1 MEEIDYD
8 PFSYTDMSK
17 YNNNQGSNNDDVGS
31 VYIITLGNYQK
42 WLVFY
47 SIPNSLHWDKNLLY
61 TNSPIIGKSILRVA
75 ILPLQDWISSYQ
87 SLLPYLYR
95 YPISANVSF
104 NYNTSLSTSTNN
116 KTQSK
121 IIDRNDK
128 SSRYKSNSSRSSE
141 KIPYVTVEISYE
153 SSGRGPLLMLAL
165 PHQYD
170 IMIEPRLSSSSSSSS
185 SSPSNNIHIINKYSP
200 IWCIKGKMRAVV
212 GDSWTLRY
220 ELLDVPWDYEDSY
233 QTYYKYY
240 SDVRKEDRS
249 NRHNTNSYLSNN
261 YNNNSNNDPEKG
273 NNNRS
278 NSKDKQIQVIIKSLH
293 HDINI
298 IIPSATSDTYNYGKE
313 ISRMARLAMIAYS
326 LNELNYSILALNHM
340 KQSLSLWLTNQN
352 SDPFIYDDTYGGII
366 TSNSLNDTQSNY
378 GLGMYN
384 DHHFHYGYFIYAAAI
399 IMKLDNDITSRSIY
413 SSNSNSNRTNDR
425 FFDQHGFKDLIDGL
439 VLDICNHDSNNEY
452 FPLAR

>member
-1 MEEIDYD
+1 M
-8 PFSYTDMSK
+8 
-17 YNNNQGSNNDDVGS
+17 
-31 VYIITLGNYQK
+31 VY
-42 WLVFY
+42 Y

-87 SLLPYLYR
+87 SLLSYLFR

-141 KIPYVTVEISYE
+141 KIPYVMVEISYE

-220 ELLDVPWDYEDSY
+220 EVLDVPWDYGDSY
-233 QTYYKYY
+233 QSNYKYF

-249 NRHNTNSYLSNN
+249 NRLNTNSYLSNN

-278 NSKDKQIQVIIKSLH
+278 NSKDKQIQEIIKSLH

-366 TSNSLNDTQSNY
+366 TINSLNDTQSNY

-413 SSNSNSNRTNDR
+413 SSNSNSNRTDDR

-439 VLDICNHDSNNEY
+439 VLDICNHDSYNKY